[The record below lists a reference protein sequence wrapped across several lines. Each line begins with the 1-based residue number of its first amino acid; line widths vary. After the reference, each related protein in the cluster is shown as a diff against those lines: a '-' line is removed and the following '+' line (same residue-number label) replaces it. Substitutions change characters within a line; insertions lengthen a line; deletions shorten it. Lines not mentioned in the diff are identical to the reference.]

1 MSIEAADI
9 QKHIDAIAG
18 FTATPGEGASRPTFS
33 RPWRAAVDYVASRAE
48 AAGCDT
54 RTDAFGNVHLRPT
67 SLGWDAPAW
76 LSGSHLD
83 SVPHGGDWDGVI
95 GVVAPLAALENDPS
109 LPLELVIFA
118 EEEGTTFGL
127 GMLGSRAWVG
137 DLSRGDLEHVRNANG
152 LDYLQAGIPHGVRPE
167 NFAADLFDPAP
178 YRGLI
183 EIHAEQ
189 GPGLWNAG
197 HPLAVVEAVAGRR
210 QYRVTL
216 TGQANHAGSTSM
228 ADRRDALAAA
238 AEIMVKLELLADEL
252 GGVAVATVGRLSV
265 EPNAVNVVPG
275 RVAFTI
281 DFRTPDARALD
292 QIDGTLRGMIDRTC
306 ETRQIDPTFERTEQ
320 QPPALLDESVCEKL
334 ESAAAACGFAKKQ
347 IPRVA
352 SGALHDAAILAP
364 HLPTAMLFV
373 PSRGGISHN
382 PQEFSRAEDVALAAR
397 VLEKLVLNSS

>member
-9 QKHIDAIAG
+9 QTHIDAVAG

-33 RPWRAAVDYVASRAE
+33 KPWRAAVDYVVSRAK
-48 AAGCDT
+48 AAGCDS

-95 GVVAPLAALENDPS
+95 GVVAPLAVLENDPT
-109 LPLELVIFA
+109 LPLELIIFA

-137 DLSRGDLEHVRNANG
+137 DLPLAASQKIRNADG
-152 LDYLQAGIPHGVRPE
+152 QTYLEAGAPHGVNPDR
-167 NFAADLFDPAP
+167 FKSDLFDPAP

-197 HPLAVVEAVAGRR
+197 HPLAVVEVIAGRR

-216 TGQANHAGSTSM
+216 VGQANHAGSTSM

-281 DFRTPDARALD
+281 DFRTPDARALG

-306 ETRQIDPTFERTEQ
+306 ETRGIDSTFERTEQ
-320 QPPALLDESVCEKL
+320 QPPALLDDSICMKL
-334 ESAAAACGFAKKQ
+334 ESAAAACGFAKNE

-397 VLEKLVLNSS
+397 VLEELVFNSS

>member
-1 MSIEAADI
+1 MSITANHI
-9 QKHIDAIAG
+9 QEHIDAIAG
-18 FTATPGEGASRPTFS
+18 STATPGEGASRPTFS
-33 RPWRAAVDYVASRAE
+33 APWRAAVDYVVECAK
-48 AAGCDT
+48 AAGCDV
-54 RTDAFGNVHLRPT
+54 RTDAFGNFHARPK

-83 SVPHGGDWDGVI
+83 SVPHGGDWDGVL
-95 GVVAPLAALENDPS
+95 GVVAPLAVLESSPN

-137 DLSRGDLEHVRNANG
+137 DLSRDDLENVRNANG
-152 LDYLQAGIPHGVRPE
+152 STYVQAGIPHGVRPQDFSAE
-167 NFAADLFDPAP
+167 LFNSAL
-178 YRGLI
+178 YRGLV

-189 GPGLWNAG
+189 GPGLWNQNK
-197 HPLAVVEAVAGRR
+197 PLAIVEAIAGRR
-210 QYRVTL
+210 QYRVGL

-238 AEIMVKLELLADEL
+238 AEIMVKLELLTDEL

-275 RVAFTI
+275 RAEFTI
-281 DFRTPDARALD
+281 DFRTPDARVLE
-292 QIDGTLRGMIDRTC
+292 QIDGTIRSMVDRTC
-306 ETRQIDPTFERTEQ
+306 EKRQIASDFQRTEQ
-320 QPPALLDESVCEKL
+320 QPPALLDEAICNRL
-334 ESAAAACGFAKKQ
+334 EAAASACGFARKD

-373 PSRGGISHN
+373 PSKGGISHN
-382 PQEFSRAEDVALAAR
+382 PDEFSREADVALAAR
-397 VLEKLVLNSS
+397 VLMKLVEGSA